1 MAIHAATHYGCK
13 VTTTTISQEQ
23 YEYARDKVAAAG
35 LQEQVE
41 VLCRDYR
48 ELQGQYDKLVS
59 IEMVEAV
66 GKKLGLEDKDEEG
79 VSKERKLKRAL
90 VAGLLAGLGASVA
103 SRLLGPRGL
112 RLTFH
117 F

>member
-1 MAIHAATHYGCK
+1 MFETGKQKKQARQRGMSTSAT
-13 VTTTTISQEQ
+13 S
-23 YEYARDKVAAAG
+23 D
-35 LQEQVE
+35 
-41 VLCRDYR
+41 
-48 ELQGQYDKLVS
+48 
-59 IEMVEAV
+59 MVEAV
-66 GKKLGLEDKDEEG
+66 GKKLGLEDKDEED